1 MDDFEFRLL
10 VSRVNNRLDAL
21 KQASDKLGSDTR
33 FGSLMLFVY
42 LTVIALVVA

>member
-10 VSRVNNRLDAL
+10 VSRVNNRLDTL

-33 FGSLMLFVY
+33 FGFFMLFAY
-42 LTVIALVVA
+42 LTFLTLVAI

>member
-10 VSRVNNRLDAL
+10 TSRINSRLDAL

-33 FGSLMLFVY
+33 LGFLMLFVY
-42 LTVIALVVA
+42 ITFIVLVAA